1 MPRFCRKTSKFV
13 GFASTKSPPQP
24 SVERQSRTD
33 PWYWLGVRTSSQPGG
48 PSLSINPLDLWSGQ
62 PARPLDRST
71 NLNAKTGHHK
81 GCWGGHMDV
90 VSKQGGFQSDSMG
103 MERQDRPMVLLV
115 CNDSKRVPATVNLPV
130 GLGGIMNVILATR
143 ISSKKLLLWFLMK
156 INYICLFSAR
166 TPLSGLDDAQIL
178 LNAMEGRLPWGV
190 IVPLK
195 CLLAPCTVLLL

>member
-1 MPRFCRKTSKFV
+1 
-13 GFASTKSPPQP
+13 
-24 SVERQSRTD
+24 
-33 PWYWLGVRTSSQPGG
+33 
-48 PSLSINPLDLWSGQ
+48 
-62 PARPLDRST
+62 
-71 NLNAKTGHHK
+71 
-81 GCWGGHMDV
+81 MDV